1 MTQVA
6 LQTYLEISACPTC
19 HSKLILTKEQILFC
33 QQCLLGFRVNDEVPD
48 LRLEQAIHFRKKQN
62 KSGSSVSALFTVLSG
77 DRKNHTFEVKLGHC
91 AALCRL
97 PDENFNADTTFVGSL
112 DEEMQNTRI
121 PLAQKTKKL
130 IEKTLSVASVSLDL
144 KAQVKPEALLG
155 GFIRDID
162 FLLDDAQIS
171 KTHALIYQNNAGVWL
186 LDLVSQNGTF
196 VNGKEVEH
204 QQLRSNDVI
213 SLGAE
218 SLRVN
223 FI

>member
-1 MTQVA
+1 MSQVA

-33 QQCLLGFRVNDEVPD
+33 QQCLLGFRINDEVPD
-48 LRLEQAIHFRKKQN
+48 LRLEQAIHFRKKQSN
-62 KSGSSVSALFTVLSG
+62 SASSVSALFTVLSG

-91 AALCRL
+91 AVLCRV

-112 DEEMQNTRI
+112 DEEVQNTRI

-155 GFIRDID
+155 GFIRDTD
-162 FLLDDAQIS
+162 FLLDDADIS
-171 KTHALIYQNNAGVWL
+171 KTHALIYQNNEGVWL

-196 VNGKEVEH
+196 VNGKEVEL
-204 QQLRSNDVI
+204 QKLKSNDVI